1 MPAFG
6 EWVPCHEAGEEEE
19 VGLCGVCWVE
29 VISGERVCMLSHFS
43 RV

>member
-1 MPAFG
+1 MSCAPAFG

-29 VISGERVCMLSHFS
+29 VISVTSVVS
-43 RV
+43 DSV